1 MSVTTSAPSTPL
13 VSVLIPTFDYGCFLD
28 EAVASALAQTVTD
41 IEVVIVDN
49 ASGDNTPE
57 VAWTHALA
65 DRRVR
70 YVRNP
75 TNIGGLANWDRALAL
90 ARGEYVKYLFAD
102 DVLVPH
108 AIETLLAPMV
118 DDPGIAFSFSHWAR
132 FDADGTAFAPLPYVA
147 ERPCVLDGRSLVANA
162 LCRVDNFLGCP
173 SSVLFRRRDL
183 AGAPGFARLL
193 RAPVH
198 VDSIAD
204 FIVFAELAGRGWCA
218 YTPEDLTL
226 LRQHGS
232 SWTAGANQSLRFH
245 IDWPRAF
252 RYLSTQGLTVDRRV
266 ARTFAATLTGQ
277 IAPAVTSAGPAV
289 DGLAGLLGDLG
300 AILAQAGDAPALR
313 TDHVHLPVLAV
324 VESSGIETTVATVA
338 AVAAS
343 THRRLVEVAVVA
355 PASCRAELI
364 RALDTPV
371 RFLATGDEVDVVAR
385 AAASGLHDVVVVLP
399 DTVTVPAGFAEDLL
413 AQARSGV
420 HQLHGPPGSR
430 ASIAS
435 R

>member
-1 MSVTTSAPSTPL
+1 VPAPSTSTPL
-13 VSVLIPTFDYGCFLD
+13 VSVLVPTFDYGRFLD
-28 EAVASALAQTVTD
+28 EAVASVLAQTVTD
-41 IEVVIVDN
+41 LEVVIVDN

-70 YVRNP
+70 YVRNQ

-108 AIETLLAPMV
+108 AVETLLAPLV
-118 DDPGIAFSFSHWAR
+118 DDPGITFSFSHWGR
-132 FDADGTAFAPLPYVA
+132 FDAEGTAYPALPYVA
-147 ERPCVLDGRSLVANA
+147 DRPCVLDGRSLVANA
-162 LCRVDNFLGCP
+162 LCRVDNVLGCP

-183 AGAPGFARLL
+183 AGAPGFARLM
-193 RAPVH
+193 REPVH

-218 YTPEDLTL
+218 YTPEDLTF

-252 RYLSTQGLTVDRRV
+252 RYLSTQGLTIDRRV
-266 ARTFAATLTGQ
+266 ARTFVATLAGQ
-277 IAPAVTSAGPAV
+277 IAPALTSPGPV
-289 DGLAGLLGDLG
+289 VEGLAGLLGDLG
-300 AILAQAGDAPALR
+300 AILAEAGDAPAVP
-313 TDHVHLPVLAV
+313 TDRVHLPVLAV
-324 VESSGIETTVATVA
+324 VESSGTDATAATVA
-338 AVAAS
+338 AIVGS

-355 PASCRAELI
+355 PADRRTDLV
-364 RALDTPV
+364 RALGTPV
-371 RFLATGDEVDVVAR
+371 RFLAAGGATDTNER
-385 AAASGLHDVVVVLP
+385 AAASGLHDVVVALP
-399 DTVTVPAGFAEDLL
+399 DTVTVPLGFAEDLL
-413 AQARSGV
+413 AQARSGLSEL
-420 HQLHGPPGSR
+420 QGPPGSR
-430 ASIAS
+430 A
-435 R
+435 RRVCG